1 MKLKNKLVTMLM
13 FVLLFSFSPVSA
25 FADEIDNPAP
35 ISISSGLVFDTDGQ
49 EATFDSSRMVYG
61 EAVPC
66 TQIAVTI
73 CRKDS
78 EGKLLQEYNED
89 YEVGSLGI
97 FSMVLPLELGTN
109 YIEFVVNCENYDETT
124 YNFEVI
130 RKSQTVKEE
139 LKSLIALPK
148 LIQSFR

>member
-1 MKLKNKLVTMLM
+1 MELKNKFVAFFM
-13 FVLLFSFSPVSA
+13 FMLLFSFSPLSA
-25 FADEIDNPAP
+25 YANAIDNPAP
-35 ISISSGLVFDTDGQ
+35 LSISSGLVFDEDRQ

-66 TQIAVTI
+66 TQIAVSI

-78 EGKLLQEYNED
+78 EGKLLLEYNED

-109 YIEFVVNCENYDETT
+109 YIEFVVNCKNYDEAT

-139 LKSLIALPK
+139 LKSLIALPR
-148 LIQSFR
+148 LIQGYR